1 MIIKNDNKRISPVIG
16 IILMIAITVILA
28 SIIAAFVYGAGN
40 ILALNHKDTITVQ
53 KTMLLTDDYGVIDT
67 YGRGFH
73 FYPSSMFKDNETYYI
88 IYHIRSNGERYIS
101 SAVSINQDTELY
113 KFKCVNING
122 VCK

>member
-1 MIIKNDNKRISPVIG
+1 MINNDDAKINPASGVMIMIG
-16 IILMIAITVILA
+16 ITVILA
-28 SIIAAFVYGAGN
+28 FLIAASLTGSMN
-40 ILALNHKDTITVQ
+40 IVLTNYKDIITVQ
-53 KTMLLTDDYGVIDT
+53 KTILLVDDYGVIDT

-73 FYPSSMFKDNETYYI
+73 FYPASLFKENETYNI

-101 SAVSINQDTELY
+101 SVVSINQESELY